1 MDEIMGALQQ
11 LQQMAPGGAAAAAGG
26 GGQQY
31 TEAEWAEWRAQQR
44 GGARAM
50 NALAVALMRAERL
63 HSYCTC
69 SH

>member
-31 TEAEWAEWRAQQR
+31 TEAEWAEWRAQQAAK
-44 GGARAM
+44 G
-50 NALAVALMRAERL
+50 
-63 HSYCTC
+63 S
-69 SH
+69 